1 MDWRRHRA
9 SGREDLAPEMLSA
22 NGLDYPQSQAEQ
34 TLISGK
40 KNAWL
45 CVKRP
50 SRPPTA
56 GARLFKEKRCFLR
69 APGVLTS

>member
-1 MDWRRHRA
+1 MDWRHRV
-9 SGREDLAPEMLSA
+9 SGTEDLAPEMLSA
-22 NGLDYPQSQAEQ
+22 SSLDYPQRLTGQ

-40 KNAWL
+40 KNTQL

-56 GARLFKEKRCFLR
+56 RARLFKEKRCFLR

>member
-1 MDWRRHRA
+1 
-9 SGREDLAPEMLSA
+9 MLSA
-22 NGLDYPQSQAEQ
+22 NGLDYFQSLAEQ

-56 GARLFKEKRCFLR
+56 RARLFKEKRCFLR
-69 APGVLTS
+69 APGGRADELKTQHCRYMLLNKY